1 MLQTMNVGSS
11 NIGSVE
17 LLAHPRAV
25 SDGLGLC
32 VEATL
37 MRAEGALVAQ
47 YIVSGN
53 VAAALRVPELRTAAR
68 RDELWRHTCAE
79 LFVAVPDQRAY
90 VEFNFSPSSEWAA
103 YGFNAYRDGIHAVEV
118 VAPSIECDRTPTE
131 LALKIAVT
139 LPPGLAHSVRL
150 QLGLCMVTED
160 TSGHCSYWAL
170 AHAAD
175 QPDFHRRDGF
185 LVTV

>member
-1 MLQTMNVGSS
+1 MNAGSS

-25 SDGLGLC
+25 GDGSGLC

-37 MRAEGALVAQ
+37 MRVEGALVAQ

-53 VAAALRVPELRTAAR
+53 VAALRVPEQRTPAR

-103 YGFNAYRDGIHAVEV
+103 YGFDAYRDGMHAAEV
-118 VAPSIECDRTPTE
+118 VTPIIDCERTDNE
-131 LALKIAVT
+131 FIVRVAVT

-150 QLGLCMVTED
+150 QLALCMVIED

-175 QPDFHRRDGF
+175 RPDFHRRDGF
-185 LVTV
+185 LLTV